1 MRLEVWLEPITASS
15 LFLNGC
21 ISCSTRG
28 NGGEVHPHRMGMRRK
43 RRRIISYDCAF
54 RKFGHFGHL
63 SHFLL
68 HFLALN
74 KLQARGQAALMAKTS
89 KLVTREAT
97 TSSKEVATI
106 LTKATLPS
114 TTKARKASK
123 AKGREVIIKR
133 KARGRRPTTASGQ
146 E

>member
-1 MRLEVWLEPITASS
+1 MMMMRRRMMMGASVAAP
-15 LFLNGC
+15 
-21 ISCSTRG
+21 RG
-28 NGGEVHPHRMGMRRK
+28 WGVHPHRMRMRRK

-74 KLQARGQAALMAKTS
+74 KLQARGQAALMARTS
-89 KLVTREAT
+89 KLVTREVIT
-97 TSSKEVATI
+97 SSSKEVATI

-133 KARGRRPTTASGQ
+133 KARGRRPTASGQ

>member
-1 MRLEVWLEPITASS
+1 M
-15 LFLNGC
+15 
-21 ISCSTRG
+21 
-28 NGGEVHPHRMGMRRK
+28 
-43 RRRIISYDCAF
+43 
-54 RKFGHFGHL
+54 
-63 SHFLL
+63 L
-68 HFLALN
+68 HFPAIF

-114 TTKARKASK
+114 TTKGRKASK

-133 KARGRRPTTASGQ
+133 KARGRKPTASGQ